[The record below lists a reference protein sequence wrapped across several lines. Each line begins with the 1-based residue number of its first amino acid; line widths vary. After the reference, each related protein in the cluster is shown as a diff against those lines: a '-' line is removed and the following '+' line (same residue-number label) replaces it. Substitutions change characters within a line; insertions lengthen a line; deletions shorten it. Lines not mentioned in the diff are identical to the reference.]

1 MLICPEMDYVAGS
14 CSASLSRVLGD
25 SEETSGHTGTPT
37 WQDQMSGG
45 INVVLAQGGGWAC
58 WWWGLLVTSSLLVV

>member
-45 INVVLAQGGGWAC
+45 TNVVLAQGGG
-58 WWWGLLVTSSLLVV
+58 